1 MKAPRQKDPA
11 ANALPYDEGLPTPGN
26 PGLSENPLGELAFKH
41 RFEKGSGKRTLLLLH
56 GTGGDENQL
65 VSLARNVDPK
75 ASILSPRG
83 AVDENGNLRF
93 FRRNAEGV
101 LDEADM
107 TRRASD
113 LSRFILEARRLY
125 RLPPP
130 FALGYSNGANMAAA
144 TAFLHPRILR
154 GLILLRAV
162 APFRVNPSSDLA
174 GMPALLVSG
183 ANDEVASVQRA
194 NELESGLRM
203 AGASVTHHILPIAHE
218 LSYSDGDQISSWL
231 HRVQKCYPPKVD

>member
-1 MKAPRQKDPA
+1 MKAHRQKDLGATAPSFNAGRVTPESPA
-11 ANALPYDEGLPTPGN
+11 LFQNA
-26 PGLSENPLGELAFKH
+26 LGELSFQH
-41 RFEKGSGKRTLLLLH
+41 RFEKGSAERTLLLLH

-65 VSLARNVDPK
+65 VSLARSVDPE

-113 LSRFILEARRLY
+113 LSRFIVDACRFY
-125 RLPPP
+125 RVPPP

-144 TAFLHPRILR
+144 MALLYPGILR

-162 APFRVNPSSDLA
+162 APFRENPPSDLA

-194 NELESGLRM
+194 NELESGLRR
-203 AGASVTHHILPIAHE
+203 AGAAVTHHILPLAHD
-218 LSYSDGDQISSWL
+218 LSQSDGEQISSWL
-231 HRVQKCYPPKVD
+231 SRVRKPW